1 MRLKG
6 KKPIFSYK
14 DTWSMDATLSPI
26 IAAGLQKFVD
36 VCRER
41 HKTDKTIGIP
51 SAFLSDEYPS
61 FTANHDVTD
70 EMVEAWFDCVD
81 EMIYAFA
88 NDGPSIG
95 DYDFEFIYE
104 SGEPDQRGM
113 IPYTITTRNE
123 SEYQRYRED
132 QEAHEERRR
141 KGLELLG
148 KYYDCLWW

>member
-41 HKTDKTIGIP
+41 HRNGDALGVP
-51 SAFLSDEYPS
+51 GAFLSDEYPS

-95 DYDFEFIYE
+95 DYDFEFFRE
-104 SGEPDQRGM
+104 RGEPDERGM
-113 IPYTITTRNE
+113 IPYSITPSNE
-123 SEYQRYRED
+123 AEYQRYRED
-132 QEAHEERRR
+132 EKAHEDRCKRGR
-141 KGLELLG
+141 ALLS

>member
-26 IAAGLQKFVD
+26 ISAGLQKFVD

-41 HKTDKTIGIP
+41 HRSGDALGVP
-51 SAFLSDEYPS
+51 SAFLSDEYPN
-61 FTANHDVTD
+61 FTADHDVTD
-70 EMVEAWFDCVD
+70 EMVESWFACVD
-81 EMIYAFA
+81 EMIYAFSS
-88 NDGPSIG
+88 DGPSIG

-104 SGEPDQRGM
+104 SGIPDSHGLV
-113 IPYTITTRNE
+113 PCSITTSNE

-132 QEAHEERRR
+132 EKAHEERCK
-141 KGLELLG
+141 KGRQLFSN
-148 KYYDCLWW
+148 YFTSLWW